1 MWKLIKIVIPKV
13 MGEWRNLAFCMTYDI
28 GEVNAIR
35 KDSQDVEECCGKLF
49 ENWLSTSHHPAPKT
63 YKTLL
68 NHIKKVDKLSSA
80 HKEIEKELIK
90 GEG

>member
-13 MGEWRNLAFCMTYDI
+13 MAEWRNLAFCMTYDI
-28 GEVNAIR
+28 GEVNAFS
-35 KDSQDVEECCGKLF
+35 KDSQDVQECCGKLF
-49 ENWLSTSHHPAPKT
+49 ENWLSTSHRPVPKT

-68 NHIKKVDKLSSA
+68 NHIKEVDKLSGA
-80 HKEIEKELIK
+80 YEEIEKELIK